1 MKEFESLE
9 EFKNYLNKNHVSD
22 IAVQS
27 INLNNVKEIILKTTF
42 SKCIFLGCEMDKT
55 IWTHLH
61 ADNYIFQHL
70 DVPFN
75 IYPNKLYNKETLY
88 NGYNYRNPETYD
100 KTFDKIVYD
109 HYIENGKEAQII
121 KETLARRLHDHSIT
135 DALYEFIEDNFDE
148 NKVVAIMGGHSIS
161 RNDVNYRQVSEI
173 SRKLTEHGYLLV
185 SGGGPGAM
193 EATHVGAWF
202 AGQNDNALAD
212 AINILS
218 QAPTYHH
225 PDWLGKAFEVL
236 EKYPDSKYKS
246 LGVPTWLYGHEPPT
260 PFATHIA
267 KYFANSVREEGL
279 LAIAKG
285 GVVFSPGSA
294 GTLQEIFQG
303 ISQKHYKSYGDSSPL
318 LFLNKTYWN
327 FNRPVYPVIELMA
340 LRGDLQNLDIGIY
353 DSVDGIVNHI
363 ISYRKLS

>member
-1 MKEFESLE
+1 MEEFESLE
-9 EFKNYLNKNHVSD
+9 DFKKFLNKNAVID

-27 INLNNVKEIILKTTF
+27 IDLTDIEEEVLKTNF
-42 SKCIFLGCEMDKT
+42 SKCIFLGCKMTNK
-55 IWTHLH
+55 IWNHLH
-61 ADNYIFQHL
+61 NDNYIFQHL

-75 IYPNKLYNKETLY
+75 IYPNKLYSKETLY
-88 NGYNYRNPETYD
+88 DGYDYKNPETYNN
-100 KTFDKIVYD
+100 TFDKKVYD
-109 HYIENGKEAQII
+109 HYIKQGKDAQRI

-135 DALYEFIEDNFDE
+135 DALQEFISKNYDE
-148 NKVVAIMGGHSIS
+148 NKVVAIMGGHSLS
-161 RNDVNYRQVSEI
+161 RNDENYQQVAKI
-173 SRKLTEHGYLLV
+173 SKQLTEAGYLLV

-202 AGQNDNALAD
+202 AGQDDKNMQKAFALLAK
-212 AINILS
+212 
-218 QAPTYHH
+218 APTYQHA
-225 PDWLGKAFEVL
+225 DWLKVAFQVL
-236 EKYPDSKYKS
+236 EKYPESKYKS
-246 LGVPTWLYGHEPPT
+246 LGIPTWLYGHEPPT

-285 GVVFSPGSA
+285 GVIFSPGSA

-303 ISQKHYKSYGDSSPL
+303 ISQKHYKAYGSTSPL

-353 DSVDGIVNHI
+353 DSVEGIINHI
-363 ISYRKLS
+363 KSFR